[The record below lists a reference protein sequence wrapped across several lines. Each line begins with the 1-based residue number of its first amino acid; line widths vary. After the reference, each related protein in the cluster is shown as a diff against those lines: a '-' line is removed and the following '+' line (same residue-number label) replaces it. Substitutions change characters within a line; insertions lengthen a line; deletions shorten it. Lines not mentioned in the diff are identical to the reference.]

1 MNETVTKKQ
10 NPFLFPILNIYY
22 ILLNAFNGFIF
33 VFFRLPVILYEM
45 VSFRVDKTYRKF
57 KGENMRPEVKNQQ
70 NSNSAKKIY
79 KYSDKTLQKMAEL
92 RTQLQKELEQDTET
106 RSKNPVLYYFK
117 GMNTDGKIVD
127 GTIYGYSKF
136 DVNTF
141 LVNDGYDVYI
151 IKTSKWIQFLYGETT
166 LFKPTMSVKD
176 LIFWLTQLSTY
187 LKAGI
192 TLTEALKIL
201 SKQMAKKDKAKQR
214 AFKAISYELSLGEN
228 FSAALEKQQNMFPAL
243 LINMI
248 KAAEA
253 TGTLIETLEDMTNYY
268 TEIDK
273 TRKQMISAMTYPSI
287 IMIFAIGVI
296 TFILIFVIPEFVG
309 IYESADAEITGLT
322 AFVIN
327 ASTFM
332 ADNIFNI
339 LLVILG
345 IVIVILLLF
354 KKIKAFRTII
364 QSLLMKMPV
373 IGKVIIYNEVTIFTK
388 TFASLLKNNVFI
400 TDSMEILSKI
410 TTNEIYKD
418 IMYNTINNIVKG
430 NKISDSFKDHWAIPD
445 VAYYMIV
452 TGESTG
458 ELAEMMQKV
467 SEYYQEM
474 HRNIVNSLKSFIEPI
489 MITSLALI
497 VGVIILAVI
506 VPMFGMYDN
515 I

>member
-1 MNETVTKKQ
+1 MNESEVKKT

-45 VSFRVDKTYRKF
+45 ISYRVDKTYRKF
-57 KGENMRPEVKNQQ
+57 KGENMKPEIKNQVNQ
-70 NSNSAKKIY
+70 NSAKKIY
-79 KYSDKTLQKMAEL
+79 KYSDSTLQKMADL
-92 RTQLQKELEQDTET
+92 RAQLQKELENDSEI
-106 RSKNPVLYYFK
+106 RSKKPILFYFK
-117 GMNTDGKIVD
+117 GMNSDGKIVD

-166 LFKPTMSVKD
+166 FFKSTMSVKD

-201 SKQMAKKDKAKQR
+201 SKQMAKNNKSKQR
-214 AFKAISYELSLGEN
+214 AFKAISYELSLGET
-228 FSAALEKQQNMFPAL
+228 FSAALEKQGNMFPPL

-253 TGTLIETLEDMTNYY
+253 TGTLIETLEDMTEYY
-268 TEIDK
+268 TEVDK
-273 TRKQMISAMTYPSI
+273 TKKQMISAMTYPSI

-296 TFILIFVIPEFVG
+296 TFILIYVIPEFVG
-309 IYESADAEITGLT
+309 IYEQADAEITGLT
-322 AFVIN
+322 AFIIN
-327 ASTFM
+327 LSNFLGE
-332 ADNIFNI
+332 NILNI
-339 LLVILG
+339 LLITILII
-345 IVIVILLLF
+345 IVFVLLY
-354 KKIKAFRTII
+354 KKIIVFRTVI
-364 QSLLMKMPV
+364 QSILMKMPV
-373 IGKVIIYNEVTIFTK
+373 IGKIIIYNEITIFTK

-410 TTNEIYKD
+410 TKNEIYKD

-489 MITSLALI
+489 MITSLAFV
-497 VGVIILAVI
+497 VGIIILAVI
-506 VPMFGMYDN
+506 VPMFGFYDN

>member
-117 GMNTDGKIVD
+117 GMNADGKIVD

-339 LLVILG
+339 LLIILG

-430 NKISDSFKDHWAIPD
+430 NKISDSFKDHWAVPD

>member
-1 MNETVTKKQ
+1 MNDVATKKI
-10 NPFLFPILNIYY
+10 NPFLFPFLNIYY
-22 ILLNAFNGFIF
+22 ILLNAFNGFVF

-45 VSFRVDKTYRKF
+45 TSFRVDSTYKKF
-57 KGENMRPEVKNQQ
+57 KGDNMKTGANNQPLQ
-70 NSNSAKKIY
+70 NAPKKIY
-79 KYSDKTLQKMAEL
+79 KYSDATLQKMANL
-92 RTQLQKELEQDTET
+92 RAQLLKELETENF
-106 RSKNPVLYYFK
+106 RSKVPILYYYK
-117 GMNTDGKIVD
+117 GMNSDGKIET
-127 GTIYGYSKF
+127 GTMYGYSKV

-141 LVNDGYDVYI
+141 LVNDGYEVYI
-151 IKTSKWIQFLYGETT
+151 IKTSKWIQFAYGDTG
-166 LFKPTMSVKD
+166 LFKSKMSVKD
-176 LIFWLTQLSTY
+176 LIFWLTQLKTY

-192 TLTEALKIL
+192 TLSESLRIL
-201 SKQMAKKDKAKQR
+201 SKQMGKKDKGKQR

-228 FSAALEKQQNMFPAL
+228 FSAALEKQGNMFPAL

-253 TGTLIETLEDMTNYY
+253 TGTLIETLEDMMNYY

-296 TFILIFVIPEFVG
+296 TFILVFVIPEFVG

-322 AFVIN
+322 KFVID
-327 ASTFM
+327 ASKFLS
-332 ADNIFNI
+332 ANGLYI
-339 LLVILG
+339 LLGLVVVIL
-345 IVIVILLLF
+345 VLFLLY
-354 KKIKAFRTII
+354 KGAKSFRSVV
-364 QSLLMKMPV
+364 QSLLMRIPV
-373 IGKVIIYNEVTIFTK
+373 IGNIIIYNEITIFTK

-410 TTNEIYKD
+410 TNNEIYKD
-418 IMYNTINNIVKG
+418 IMYNTINNIVVG

-467 SEYYQEM
+467 SEYFQEM

-506 VPMFGMYDN
+506 VPMFGMYEN